1 MCENE
6 LAIKRP
12 RFDLSYCDLLIFLPS
27 FFSGQL
33 SRMVLR
39 LAYKKF
45 SICWEMNRRREI
57 FIYMLIP
64 NESGKITF
72 LYRHKFG

>member
-27 FFSGQL
+27 FFFRS
-33 SRMVLR
+33 VV
-39 LAYKKF
+39 AYG
-45 SICWEMNRRREI
+45 IEI
-57 FIYMLIP
+57 GL
-64 NESGKITF
+64 
-72 LYRHKFG
+72 